1 MKILIVE
8 DDKRISKILE
18 IEFLREGYKVEMA
31 FDGEKALKKI
41 ENDFF
46 NIVLLDLMIPNIS
59 GEDVC
64 KKIRESSDIPIIV
77 LTAKNSLMSKV
88 QLLDIG
94 ADDYITKPFEIEEL
108 FARIRV
114 ILRNKSHYMTDGF
127 ETYGEISL
135 KRDSKE
141 INVRDQAVSLSKK
154 EYNLIE
160 YFFLNKEMV
169 LSREKIVESVW
180 GFDFEGNLSIVDAC
194 IKNMRKKLKLKKPLI
209 FSVRG
214 IGYIFKENKRKNS

>member
-8 DDKRISKILE
+8 DDKRISKFLE
-18 IEFLREGYKVEMA
+18 IEFLREGYKVELA
-31 FDGEKALKKI
+31 FDGKSALEKIK
-41 ENDFF
+41 NNFF
-46 NIVLLDLMIPNIS
+46 NIMLLDLMIPNIS
-59 GEDVC
+59 GEDLC
-64 KKIRESSDIPIIV
+64 KKIREESDIPIIV
-77 LTAKNSLMSKV
+77 LTAKNSLVSKI

-114 ILRNKSHYMTDGF
+114 ILRNKSHYLTDGF

-141 INVRDQAVSLSKK
+141 ITVRGKAVSLSKK

-180 GFDFEGNLSIVDAC
+180 GYDFEGNLSIVDAC
-194 IKNMRKKLKLKKPLI
+194 IKNMRKKLKLERPLI
-209 FSVRG
+209 SSIRG
-214 IGYIFKENKRKNS
+214 VGYIFKDNKN